1 MLENISQQQKK
12 RRSQR
17 ILSNSVNMS
26 ARRSNVIGC
35 RFQCD
40 KITPTPTS
48 YSKTLPVEVTV
59 QKWNCLLGNTLNTI
73 SALGHSTILSQS
85 ERDTCLSKALRTT
98 RLLPDDQ
105 NVNLGSVAYALQM
118 HGYSYTISKKVSME
132 CSLLQQYTIKY
143 QFPLLVLLEMSYA
156 SGDKRQHLIGI
167 VPIKV
172 ENEVCM
178 HIVDGCHPEKK
189 TILLNET
196 NLSWCSG
203 GCVSFIVNQL
213 VVFLPGKKM
222 IKRLKNIDGAFLTR
236 AKSTSELPDSISFMS
251 QYNI

>member
-1 MLENISQQQKK
+1 MDATVKRKRSEREQPSRGKVLPSPIKKRMLENISQQQKK

-189 TILLNET
+189 RSFSMKQIYPGVLVDVCRVLL
-196 NLSWCSG
+196 
-203 GCVSFIVNQL
+203 
-213 VVFLPGKKM
+213 
-222 IKRLKNIDGAFLTR
+222 
-236 AKSTSELPDSISFMS
+236 ISLLYF
-251 QYNI
+251 YLERK